1 MPMSAP
7 QDSNRTL
14 IGALTPDAEFA
25 AALQTTFSASA
36 QIDVNTV
43 TGSLSDNVDRLDF
56 SDASIVIIDLDE
68 ASETEVTALQRLML
82 RAANW
87 PPVIAVSRGFD
98 ANVARI
104 LVQSRIADFLV
115 KPIPPVELVR
125 ACARL
130 TKRDAGDA
138 KVDAQIYSLLPSAG
152 GVGVT
157 TLAIQTAMLLL
168 NSRGSR
174 VRPST
179 CLVDLDFQHGAVA
192 DYLDLEPR
200 LNLGEIEPRPER
212 LDRQLLEIM
221 LSHHKSGLAVV
232 AAPHRPAEMRSF
244 DPNVVT
250 RLLDLVSSHFEYVVF
265 DMPRT
270 WFSWTDSVLLG
281 SNQIYIVS
289 EATVPGLRSSK
300 QLVAAVRSRLGDAP
314 QPRVIV
320 NRFDQKMFSS
330 GLTRNDLRQVL
341 GDSFLASIA
350 NDYALVREAIDR
362 GVPLEEV
369 KPGNKITQQMKK
381 YMLPQIAEHTP
392 PKKSALPL
400 LGKLR
405 LSPAR

>member
-1 MPMSAP
+1 MPATEE
-7 QDSNRTL
+7 QERTL
-14 IGALTPDAEFA
+14 IGALTPDSEFA
-25 AALQTTFSASA
+25 AALQATFSASA
-36 QIDVNTV
+36 QIDLKVVAGTLADHVNT
-43 TGSLSDNVDRLDF
+43 LDF
-56 SDASIVIIDLDE
+56 SDASIVIVDLDDAPE
-68 ASETEVTALQRLML
+68 SEVVALQHLML
-82 RAANW
+82 RAVKW

-98 ANVARI
+98 AGVARI

-115 KPIPPVELVR
+115 KPVPPVELVR

-130 TKRDAGDA
+130 TKRDVADA
-138 KVDAQIYSLLPSAG
+138 KVDAQIFSLLPSAG

-174 VRPST
+174 MRPST

-212 LDRQLLEIM
+212 LDRQLLEVM

-300 QLVAAVRSRLGDAP
+300 QLVAAVKSRLVDAP
-314 QPRVIV
+314 QPHVIV
-320 NRFDQKMFSS
+320 NRFDQKLFSS

-341 GDSFLASIA
+341 GDSFIASIA

-381 YMLPQIAEHTP
+381 YMLPQIADKTP

-405 LSPAR
+405 LAPAR

>member
-1 MPMSAP
+1 MRTAKDGN
-7 QDSNRTL
+7 QQTL
-14 IGALTPDAEFA
+14 IGALTPDTQFAEA
-25 AALQTTFSASA
+25 IRATFGASA
-36 QIDVNTV
+36 QIDVDIIE
-43 TGSLSDNVDRLDF
+43 GALSANVDKLNF
-56 SDASIVIIDLDE
+56 SDASIVIIDLDDAPE
-68 ASETEVTALQRLML
+68 AEVVALQRLML
-82 RAANW
+82 RASGW

-98 ANVARI
+98 ASVARV

-115 KPIPPVELVR
+115 KPISPVELVR

-130 TKRDAGDA
+130 TKRDVSDTG
-138 KVDAQIYSLLPSAG
+138 VDTQIYTLLPSAG

-174 VRPST
+174 IRPST

-212 LDRQLLEIM
+212 LDRQLLEVM
-221 LSHHKSGLAVV
+221 LSHHSSGLAVV

-244 DPNVVT
+244 DPDVVT
-250 RLLDLVSSHFEYVVF
+250 RLLDLVSSNFEYVVF

-270 WFSWTDSVLLG
+270 WFSWTDSVLRG

-289 EATVPGLRSSK
+289 EATVPGLRHAK
-300 QLVAAVRSRLGDAP
+300 QLVAAVKSRLEDAP
-314 QPRVIV
+314 KPQVIV
-320 NRFDQKMFSS
+320 NRFNQKMFSS
-330 GLTRNDLRQVL
+330 GLTRNDLVQVL
-341 GDSFLASIA
+341 GDSFAAAIP

-369 KPGNKITQQMKK
+369 KPGNKVTQQMKK
-381 YMLPQIAEHTP
+381 YLLPNVAGKPTA
-392 PKKSALPL
+392 KAALPL

-405 LSPAR
+405 LSAAR